1 VKQSVRAARGWRDRA
16 PPRGTSANLA
26 GDDESGPCGGDV
38 TSWRDPAVRPTG
50 GSLRRP
56 TSPQRGASGPVECLR
71 FVERVCNAAPDSLS
85 NQRLAGHADCTA
97 CEGTVE
103 PITLTV
109 VAVVGLGV
117 LVWAVNLGR
126 NRSFTKEVAVF
137 HASRWT
143 KGNRIW
149 PTQVAVFPNRVV
161 RYTPGL
167 FGHFEETIGI
177 EQVASVSVDSSLI
190 FGDVIIETTGGSQPI
205 RCHGH
210 RRADAEAIRS
220 AITEAQDVHS

>member
-1 VKQSVRAARGWRDRA
+1 M
-16 PPRGTSANLA
+16 
-26 GDDESGPCGGDV
+26 
-38 TSWRDPAVRPTG
+38 
-50 GSLRRP
+50 
-56 TSPQRGASGPVECLR
+56 
-71 FVERVCNAAPDSLS
+71 
-85 NQRLAGHADCTA
+85 
-97 CEGTVE
+97 E

-117 LVWAVNLGR
+117 IVCAVNLGC
-126 NRSFTKEVAVF
+126 NRSFTREVTVF
-137 HASRWT
+137 RASRWT

-161 RYTPGL
+161 RYTPRL

-177 EQVASVSVDSSLI
+177 DQVASVSVDSSLI

-210 RRADAEAIRS
+210 RRADAEAIRR
-220 AITEAQDVHS
+220 AITEAQDVQP